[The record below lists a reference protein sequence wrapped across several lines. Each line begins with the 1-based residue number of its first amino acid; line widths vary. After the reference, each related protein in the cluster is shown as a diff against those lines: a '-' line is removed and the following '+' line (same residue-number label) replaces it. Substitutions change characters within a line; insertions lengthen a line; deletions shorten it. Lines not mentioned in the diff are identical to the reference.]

1 MRFSQNWLA
10 EWVDHGWDQA
20 TLVHRLTMAGL
31 EVEAVDDL
39 GAGLDQVVV
48 GVIEA
53 CEPHP
58 NADRLSLC
66 TVDAGEGET
75 RSIVCGATNMGAGD
89 RVPVAVPGAVLPG
102 GLKIKKSKLR
112 GQTSEGMLCSATE
125 LGLGE
130 DSAGLLILPADAPVG
145 APIRDYLDLDD
156 TVVELDLTPNRGDCL
171 SIAGI
176 AREVA
181 ALSDKPLMGP
191 DLAPVRPA
199 VESAREVH
207 LEAGADCPRYLGRV
221 IEGIDPA
228 RPTPLWL
235 QGRLRRCGVRPVS
248 LLVDITNYV
257 MLELGQPLH
266 AFDHDRL
273 SGAVRV
279 RHAADG
285 EPVTLLDGSQAALEA
300 GALVIADDSGVQA
313 VAGVMGGA
321 ASAVSDATANV
332 LLESAFFRPGA
343 VAGRA
348 RKLGLHTDASHRFER
363 GVDPHLSV
371 IAMERATALITGIAG
386 GSAGPVTEAL
396 NEADLPERPLIP
408 FRPARADERLGTELG
423 AEAMGDAFR
432 RLNFETE
439 EEGETWRVVPPTYRF
454 DLALEA
460 DLIEEVAR
468 LHGYDRLPAARMIGP
483 MEPLGGSETDVR
495 DRPLRGLLVDRGF
508 REVITYSFV
517 DPDTVARLDP
527 YAEPLPLANPLSRE
541 QSVMRPDLFAG
552 LLETAAANQARQNER
567 LRLFELGRVFPR
579 VDGAIQQRDAVGG
592 LIAGPVDPPH
602 WAGER
607 RGADFFDAK
616 GHVEALLARAG
627 AAGAAFE
634 SAEHPALHPGQ
645 SARIT
650 LDGAHAGWIGALHPA
665 LAEPLEVTEPV
676 VVFQVDLQVVR
687 AGGGAVPQYRPV
699 SRLPMTRR
707 DLAVVVPEAVTAAD
721 LSRVVAAYR
730 GEIEAD
736 LDLMD
741 WRIFDVY
748 TGKGVEQGH
757 KSIGV
762 ALTLQP
768 RDETPT
774 DERIEAVVAALVER
788 LSGELGAQLRG

>member
-20 TLVHRLTMAGL
+20 TLIHRLTMAGL
-31 EVEAVDDL
+31 EVEGVEDI
-39 GAGLDQVVV
+39 GAGLEQVVV
-48 GVIEA
+48 GRIETCA
-53 CEPHP
+53 QHP

-66 TVDAGEGET
+66 TVDAGEGAL
-75 RSIVCGATNMGAGD
+75 RSIVCGATNMGPGD
-89 RVPVAVPGAVLPG
+89 KVPVAIPGAVLPN
-102 GLKIKKSKLR
+102 GLTIKKSKLR
-112 GQTSEGMLCSATE
+112 GETSEGMLCSATE
-125 LGLGE
+125 LGLAE
-130 DSAGLLILPADAPVG
+130 AADGLMILAEDAPVG
-145 APIRDYLDLDD
+145 TAIRDYLGLDD

-181 ALSDKPLMGP
+181 ALSDQPLLGP
-191 DLAPVRPA
+191 ELGPVRPGSEA
-199 VESAREVH
+199 ARAVH

-221 IEGIDPA
+221 VTGVDA
-228 RPTPLWL
+228 RRETPLAL
-235 QGRLRRCGVRPVS
+235 AERLRRCGVRPVS

-266 AFDHDRL
+266 AFDNARL
-273 SGAVRV
+273 SGDVRV

-285 EPVTLLDGSQAALEA
+285 EPVTLLDGSEVALE
-300 GALVIADDSGVQA
+300 GGTLVIADDHGVQA
-313 VAGVMGGA
+313 VAGVMGGEA
-321 ASAVSDATANV
+321 TAVSEATTDV
-332 LLESAFFRPGA
+332 FLEAAFFRPGA

-363 GVDPHLSV
+363 GVDPHLAV
-371 IAMERATALITGIAG
+371 IAMERATALLTAIAG
-386 GSAGPVTEAL
+386 GTPGPVSEAL
-396 NEADLPERPLIP
+396 NDGDLPERPVIP
-408 FRPARADERLGTELG
+408 FRPGRADERLGTQLG

-439 EEGETWRVVPPTYRF
+439 EEGNQWQVVPPTYRF
-454 DLALEA
+454 DLGLEA

-468 LHGYDRLPAARMIGP
+468 LHGYDQLPATRMIGP
-483 MEPLGGSETDVR
+483 MAPLAGSETDVA
-495 DRPLRGLLVDRGF
+495 DRPLRRLLVDRGF

-527 YAEPLPLANPLSRE
+527 EAEPLALANPLSRE

-579 VDGAIQQRDAVGG
+579 VAGEVHQRDAVGG
-592 LIAGPVDPPH
+592 LVAGPVDPPH

-616 GHVEALLARAG
+616 GDVEALLTRAG
-627 AAGAAFE
+627 ASGVAFE
-634 SAEHPALHPGQ
+634 AAGHPALHPGQ

-650 LDGAHAGWIGALHPA
+650 LDGAHAGWLGALHPA
-665 LAEPLEVTEPV
+665 LAEPFEVAEPV
-676 VVFQVDLQVVR
+676 ILFQLDLEAVR
-687 AGGGAVPQYRPV
+687 AHAGAVPSYSAV

-707 DLAVVVPEAVTAAD
+707 DLAVVVPEGVTGAA
-721 LSRVVAAYR
+721 LSGVVAAYR

-748 TGKGVEQGH
+748 TGKGVEPGH
-757 KSIGV
+757 KSIGL

-774 DERIEAVVAALVER
+774 DDRIEAVVSALVER
-788 LSGELGAQLRG
+788 LSAELGAQLRG